1 MIQNIRIDDR
11 LLHGQVAYSWKSA
24 LGYEA
29 IVIVSEDA
37 AANPIRTQALK
48 LAKPD
53 GVKLAVRTIDGAITM
68 LSDARL
74 KDTKVFVVTDTVES
88 ALRMYTALEEN
99 PTVTLGGI
107 QSKEGKKLFAPAVY
121 LTNEDVEMLDQLVA
135 QGANLEIKQVPV
147 DKTKDYQDLKKKFV
161 TE

>member
-29 IVIVSEDA
+29 IVIASDDA
-37 AANPIRTQALK
+37 SGNPIRTQALK

-53 GVKLAVRTIDGAITM
+53 GVKLAVRTIDAAITM
-68 LSDARL
+68 LNDARL
-74 KDTKVFVVTDTVES
+74 KDTKVFVVTDSVES
-88 ALRMYTALEEN
+88 ALKMYSSIEEN

-107 QSKEGKKLFAPAVY
+107 QMTEGKKLFAPAVY
-121 LTNEDVEMLDQLVA
+121 LTQEDVRLLDQLLE

-147 DKTKDYQDLKKKFV
+147 DKTKDFKELKEKFI